1 MSITNSLWCARYRPK
16 TVDGYVFTDENQK
29 NTIKKWIATKDIPHV
44 LFSGGPGTGKTTLA
58 EILVNETG
66 VDKYD
71 YMYINASRER
81 GIDIIREKID
91 NFAALTP
98 WGKQRIILLDEADG
112 LTWDAQNTLKGIIEQ
127 YSQTS
132 RFMFTCNN
140 PHRIIPPIHSRTQ
153 SIQINKLP
161 LDDYTM
167 RMAEILVA
175 ENIEFSLETLDDYVR
190 GCWPDLRK
198 CINTCQQN
206 CVEGKLVKPEQ
217 LNNSTRDYKI
227 DAVELF
233 KTGKIREARSLICSQ
248 IRAEELDDF
257 YTWCYNNLDLFAKT
271 DKHKDEAILIIRKGM
286 IQIPMAADPE
296 ILVCATLIE
305 LSQINEE

>member
-1 MSITNSLWCARYRPK
+1 MSLKNTLWTEKYRPN
-16 TVDGYVFTDENQK
+16 TLEGYVFTDENQK
-29 NTIKKWIATKDIPHV
+29 NTIQKWIANKDIPHV
-44 LFSGGPGTGKTTLA
+44 LFSGPAGTGKTTIA
-58 EILVNETG
+58 KILVNEVG
-66 VDKYD
+66 IDSYD
-71 YMYINASRER
+71 FLEINASRER

-112 LTWDAQNTLKGIIEQ
+112 LTPDAQNTLKGVIEQ

-153 SIQINKLP
+153 SIQISKLP
-161 LDDYTM
+161 IDEYTV

-175 ENIEFSLETLDDYVR
+175 ENIDFELETLDDYVR

-206 CVEGKLVKPEQ
+206 CIEGKLTKPDK
-217 LNNSTRDYKI
+217 LSNATRDYKI

-233 KTGKIREARSLICSQ
+233 KNGKVREARALICSQ
-248 IRAEELDDF
+248 IRAEELEEF
-257 YTWCYNNLDLFAKT
+257 YVFCYNNLDLWGT
-271 DKHKDEAILIIRKGM
+271 TNEQKDAAILIIRKGLV
-286 IQIPMAADPE
+286 QIPLAADPE
-296 ILVCATLIE
+296 ILVAATLVE
-305 LSQINEE
+305 LSQIT